1 MYLLD
6 SIKNLLPIR
15 SKDRSADV
23 AIDRLN
29 QLLSKLPNIKQLD
42 LEKFKKDLLY
52 FLNMEYNIDTKDVL
66 FSVNESKVTI
76 QATMPTTK

>member
-1 MYLLD
+1 MHLLD
-6 SIKNLLPIR
+6 SIRNLLQIR

>member
-6 SIKNLLPIR
+6 SIKNLLQIR

-76 QATMPTTK
+76 QTTMPTTK